1 MPNLDVSIL
10 VVDDAKFSSAIIAK
24 RLKNAGY
31 RDVRIANSPLVA
43 LKMIEQRPVSILVA
57 DWLMP
62 EMDGLAL
69 ADRVRQLDEAT
80 HHFTYVI
87 LLTAKESV
95 EALAEAFDRGV
106 DDFIYKS
113 EMSRQLLPRIYAAD
127 RIADM
132 HNTLLLANRLLMENN
147 RELEEKNVVDLST
160 GLGNQ
165 LYCRQKLK
173 DSFREIEARGGVT
186 SYALIGI
193 KNWQAL
199 KHTHTHAILD
209 ELASGIASRLQHLTR
224 PLDIR
229 CRISDNQFVVI
240 YHLKRMDDASL
251 QTYKRLFDGI
261 NLKEFKTTAGYISV
275 QAGTGVICIDANE
288 ALPEV
293 THVEKAAGEALKASY
308 ETGTVVIRPWHKIAG
323 EILSD

>member
-1 MPNLDVSIL
+1 MPNLDLSIL

-31 RDVRIANSPLVA
+31 RDVRIANSPIVA
-43 LKMIEQRPVSILVA
+43 LKMMEQRPVSVLVA

-62 EMDGLAL
+62 EMDGLQL
-69 ADRVRQLDEAT
+69 TDRVRQLDEAN

-87 LLTAKESV
+87 LLTAKEGV
-95 EALAEAFDRGV
+95 EALSEAFDRGV

-113 EMSRQLLPRIYAAD
+113 EMARQLLPRIYAAD

-147 RELEEKNVVDLST
+147 RELEEKNVVDLTT

-165 LYCRQKLK
+165 QYCRQKVRE
-173 DSFREIEARGGVT
+173 SFREIESRGGVT
-186 SYALIGI
+186 SYALIGV
-193 KNWQAL
+193 KNWHAL
-199 KHTHTHAILD
+199 KHTHTHSVLD
-209 ELASGIASRLQHLTR
+209 EVANGIATRLQHLSR

-240 YHLKRMDDASL
+240 YQLKRLDDASL
-251 QTYKRLFDGI
+251 ATYKRLHDGI
-261 NLKEFKTTAGYISV
+261 NLKAFKTTAGFISV
-275 QAGTGVICIDANE
+275 QAGTGVICVDANE
-288 ALPEV
+288 AMPEV
-293 THVEKAAGEALKASY
+293 TLLEKAAGEALKASY
-308 ETGTVVIRPWHKIAG
+308 ETGTVAIRHWHNIA
-323 EILSD
+323 DQVTND